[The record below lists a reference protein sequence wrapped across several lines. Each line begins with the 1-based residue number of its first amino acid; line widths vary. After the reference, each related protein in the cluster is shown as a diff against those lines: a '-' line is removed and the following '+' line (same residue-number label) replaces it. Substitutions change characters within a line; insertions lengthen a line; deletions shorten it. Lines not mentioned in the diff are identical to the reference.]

1 MALSRELPLGKN
13 AAVLVIDAQ
22 NYCWEQGKGIWAGAE
37 AGAPSPYYWEQVEA
51 ATANIASILAGLA
64 AAGQDGLDRRLELPP
79 PKAPDAARLPTSLPE
94 ALDALKAD
102 GVLAAALGDDLLEWF
117 DLVKRAELAHVDA
130 AKATFLEAGQTDD
143 DATQSAW
150 NDLYFAFL

>member
-51 ATANIASILAGLA
+51 ATANIASIPASSGRE
-64 AAGQDGLDRRLELPP
+64 D
-79 PKAPDAARLPTSLPE
+79 
-94 ALDALKAD
+94 
-102 GVLAAALGDDLLEWF
+102 
-117 DLVKRAELAHVDA
+117 
-130 AKATFLEAGQTDD
+130 
-143 DATQSAW
+143 
-150 NDLYFAFL
+150 FASF